1 MKSEVY
7 FSTSHSLINR
17 PFRSSSTTVS
27 GTEIISS
34 DSGTGYTGNYGL
46 NADWT
51 LYKGGENRKNIRLQ
65 KINGEIARLDTEEA
79 VNSMEEDIIRLYI
92 EILYSAET
100 VKMCENT
107 LDVSKAE
114 LERGRELFDAG
125 SISKA
130 DLAQLQSQASSDNY
144 DLVSARAVLTDY
156 KLQLRQMLE
165 IEEDIELLIPDIPD
179 DAVMS
184 IIPDKDSVYSTAL
197 ETRPEIISGQL
208 DIDAS
213 ELDIDIARA
222 GFLPSL
228 SLSAGIGTNH
238 TSGTDFTFTEQ
249 IKNGWNVSVR
259 KQAVALLFCQHPDH
273 WRAVDCHAALEH
285 GRPARASGRTSAC
298 GRRT

>member
-27 GTEIISS
+27 GTEIIRS

-51 LYKGGENRKNIRLQ
+51 LYKGGENRK
-65 KINGEIARLDTEEA
+65 
-79 VNSMEEDIIRLYI
+79 
-92 EILYSAET
+92 
-100 VKMCENT
+100 NT

-144 DLVSARAVLTDY
+144 DLVS
-156 KLQLRQMLE
+156 
-165 IEEDIELLIPDIPD
+165 
-179 DAVMS
+179 
-184 IIPDKDSVYSTAL
+184 
-197 ETRPEIISGQL
+197 
-208 DIDAS
+208 
-213 ELDIDIARA
+213 ARA

-259 KQAVALLFCQHPDH
+259 KQAVALLYCQHPDH
-273 WRAVDCHAALEH
+273 CRAVDCHAALEH